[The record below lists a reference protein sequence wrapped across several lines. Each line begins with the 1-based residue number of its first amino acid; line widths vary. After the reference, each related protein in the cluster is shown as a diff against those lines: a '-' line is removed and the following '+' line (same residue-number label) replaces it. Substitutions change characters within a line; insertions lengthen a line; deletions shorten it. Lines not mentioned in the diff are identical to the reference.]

1 MKPIKGMIKKYLA
14 FNKVQL
20 TQTIQWNDKTYLKRI
35 LSKA

>member
-20 TQTIQWNDKTYLKRI
+20 TQTFNEMIKLT
-35 LSKA
+35 